1 MSIHLSD
8 LLDSI
13 CHDLDNIDPNSF
25 IVVNSV
31 RTIRGLTSKL
41 KKSKTLFIRIQQMI
55 FTFVMNYTV
64 ILVQTTSSNSYQGNC
79 VNDTLMNHTK

>member
-13 CHDLDNIDPNSF
+13 CHDLDKIGPNSF
-25 IVVNSV
+25 IVDNSV
-31 RTIRGLTSKL
+31 KTITGLTNKL

-64 ILVQTTSSNSYQGNC
+64 ILMQTTSINA
-79 VNDTLMNHTK
+79 T